1 MSDAVLAMRSV
12 LERAASSGRPALA
25 DAGLIAELVDSALV
39 AALPLQVIRPDDLL
53 VLEFRFVNLR
63 RSAGRLRRRT
73 AGQAALLVVDHQPQ
87 SFGEEAVPEID
98 GSKQQAYASAPDL
111 NPYANQPPPPPPSP
125 PKPPA
130 PAQAATRIAGPSRLV
145 FEMPADEGSIEWTL
159 EALLAACRR
168 WPLRLAST
176 ATEDFA
182 GFRLPPDLRLGSLAA
197 LEALGGRLSAAGV
210 RALDALAQA
219 LAKEALEQAAA
230 GRPVVARTF
239 AARLEAG
246 VGEALRNV
254 RRPTARVQPKDA
266 RIDAVA
272 AGLFVRA
279 KAALEI
285 ADLVEKTPGF
295 AAVELA
301 RLPIEIFP
309 LLRRPRRPHAHV
321 TAIEMPYRLIASP
334 LPGAGFTHSDVAVSF
349 GGRTELWHTRLGTRR
364 GSGAG
369 LTVDDRPGR
378 IEGREWAGEKL
389 RFIWSPDYP
398 DRTTDAFRKALD
410 ATDRS
415 MLVKL
420 TAGFD
425 EKLPSG
431 GRFIPRAA
439 QLRRMMLTALGGDLE
454 AQRQWLSRPAG
465 VDLMGWTHR
474 AAIGRDYFV
483 RVEYAGFLFPFGHR
497 ATLVKI
503 TERKFEWRT
512 AAKNDRIALLRQ
524 RFFIIVRDRIIPY
537 AQGAPS
543 PFDGRA
549 LPCTE
554 IHCAVSVTPDLAPPG
569 SNADDMLP
577 PAFYTG
583 PIIPRMAFWPS
594 RGGGVDYAFPFVG
607 IDGAGRRVSFE
618 TPVLFVSEIVN
629 RMPQM
634 ADVVHHYNV
643 ATPKDPAPKSPR
655 RWPSLGGQTVRM
667 APMRPDAG
675 DVDLPV
681 SRMEFKAHAPT
692 TGVSSI
698 QGTTLQQLPRMA
710 SAVVQLVALERI
722 AGAGQATEI
731 EHDAAFLADGF
742 QPNRG
747 ELFARIKTP
756 AALAFDAGTPSDSVG
771 GIASPN
777 LVPSGLSAQH
787 GVASGNLGSFAAGS
801 FDPKDFFPDAKLL
814 GFFAIK
820 ELLNVVS
827 LAAGTGAP
835 KITTVEKPDG
845 IETRFSIVQKISA
858 GQKLPGLHTG
868 VGGDSV
874 LTLDT
879 EIFLPG
885 KGGQQR
891 NKVDGEFTNFKI
903 DLVGCLII
911 RFDRLRFSKVDGRKP
926 DVDVDLNPGHGIT
939 FGGPLEFV
947 NTLKD
952 LIPANGFSDP
962 PNLSVTPAGITA
974 GYTLGLPAVQIGVM
988 SLTNISLGAAFTL
1001 PFTGEPPTARFNFAE
1016 RHSTFNLT
1024 VSMFGG
1030 GGFVALVVGTEGV
1043 REIEAA
1049 LEFGAKIAIDLGVA
1063 SGSVYIKG
1071 GFYFHFSTDRVVF
1084 EGFVEMGGR
1093 LSVLG
1098 LISVSLT
1105 FHLSL
1110 AYESVGNKASDGKTV
1125 SRLFGQATLVVE
1137 IEILFFSASV
1147 SVTVKKTF
1155 AGSEADPK
1163 FIDLVPTPDVWS
1175 EYCAAFA

>member
-1 MSDAVLAMRSV
+1 MSDIVLAMRTV
-12 LERAASSGRPALA
+12 LERAASSARPTLA
-25 DAGLIAELVDSALV
+25 DAGLLAELVEAGL
-39 AALPLQVIRPDDLL
+39 AASLPLQVIRPNDLV
-53 VLEFRFVNLR
+53 VLEFRFVNLQR
-63 RSAGRLRRRT
+63 WGSKLRRRT
-73 AGQAALLVVDHQPQ
+73 AGQAALLVVDHPPQ
-87 SFGEEAVPEID
+87 SFGEQAVPEID
-98 GSKQQAYASAPDL
+98 GAQQQSYASAPDL
-111 NPYANQPPPPPPSP
+111 NPYGNKTPPTPSGP
-125 PKPPA
+125 PKPPP
-130 PAQAATRIAGPSRLV
+130 PAQSATRIAGPSRLV
-145 FEMPADEGSIEWTL
+145 FEMPADEGPIDWTL

-176 ATEDFA
+176 ATEDFQ

-197 LEALGGRLSAAGV
+197 LEALDGRLSAAGI
-210 RALDALAQA
+210 RALDTLART
-219 LAKEALEQAAA
+219 LAKEALEQLAAR
-230 GRPVVARTF
+230 RPVVGPTVAKQ
-239 AARLEAG
+239 LEAG
-246 VGEALRNV
+246 VTEALRNL
-254 RRPTARVQPKDA
+254 RRPTARVEPKDA
-266 RIDAVA
+266 LIDTVA
-272 AGLFVRA
+272 AGLLVRA
-279 KAALEI
+279 KAALEV
-285 ADLVEKTPGF
+285 AERLEKTPGF
-295 AAVELA
+295 ASLDASL
-301 RLPIEIFP
+301 LPIDLFP
-309 LLRRPRRPHAHV
+309 LLRKPRKPTAHV
-321 TAIEMPYRLIASP
+321 TAIEMPYRLFASP
-334 LPGAGFTHSDVAVSF
+334 LPGAGFTHSDVAVTF

-364 GSGAG
+364 STRAG

-378 IEGREWAGEKL
+378 PEGRDWVGEKL

-398 DRTTDAFRKALD
+398 DGTTDAFRKALD

-420 TAGFD
+420 TAGFN
-425 EKLPSG
+425 EKQTSG
-431 GRFIPRAA
+431 GSFIPRAA
-439 QLRRMMLTALGGDLE
+439 QLRRLMLTALGGDLE
-454 AQRQWLSRPAG
+454 AQNQWRTRPAG

-474 AAIGRDYFV
+474 AAIGRDYSV

-512 AAKNDRIALLRQ
+512 AAKNDRLALLRQ
-524 RFFIIVRDRIIPY
+524 RFFIIVRDRVIPY

-543 PFDGRA
+543 PFAGRA
-549 LPCTE
+549 LPFQE
-554 IHCAVSVTPDLAPPG
+554 IHCAVSVTPDLPPPG
-569 SNADDMLP
+569 ENPNDRLP
-577 PAFYTG
+577 DTFYTG
-583 PIIPRMAFWPS
+583 QIIHRMAFWPS

-607 IDGAGRRVSFE
+607 IDAAGRRVSFE
-618 TPVLFVSEIVN
+618 TPALFISEIVN
-629 RMPQM
+629 RTPHMV
-634 ADVVHHYNV
+634 DIVHHYNV
-643 ATPKDPAPKSPR
+643 ATLKDPPSKQWR

-667 APMRPDAG
+667 APTRADAG

-681 SRMEFKAHAPT
+681 SRLEFGAHAPT
-692 TGVSSI
+692 TEVSST
-698 QGTTLQQLPRMA
+698 QSTTLQQLPRMV
-710 SAVVQLVALERI
+710 SAGVQLVALERI
-722 AGAGQATEI
+722 ARAGRTTEI

-742 QPNRG
+742 QPGRG
-747 ELFARIKTP
+747 DLFARIKAP
-756 AALAFDAGTPSDSVG
+756 APLAFDANLPSDSVG

-777 LVPSGLSAQH
+777 LVPSGLSAKH
-787 GVASGNLGSFAAGS
+787 GVASGNLGSFAGGN

-827 LAAGTGAP
+827 LAAGAGAP
-835 KITTVEKPDG
+835 KITSVEKLEG
-845 IETRFSIVQKISA
+845 IETRFNLVQKVSA

-879 EIFLPG
+879 QIFLPNN
-885 KGGQQR
+885 GGTPR
-891 NKVDGEFTNFKI
+891 NTVDGQFTNFKI

-926 DVDVDLNPGHGIT
+926 DVDVDLNPEHGIT

-988 SLTNISLGAAFTL
+988 SITNISLGAAFSL
-1001 PFTGEPPTARFNFAE
+1001 PFTGDPPTARFNFAE
-1016 RHSTFNLT
+1016 RHNTFNLT

-1030 GGFVALVVGTEGV
+1030 GGFVAIVVGTEGV

-1063 SGSVYIKG
+1063 SGSVYVKG
-1071 GFYFHFSTDRVVF
+1071 GFYFHFATDRVEF
-1084 EGFVEMGGR
+1084 EGYVELGGR

-1110 AYESVGNKASDGKTV
+1110 SYESVGNKATDGKTV

-1147 SVTVKKTF
+1147 EVTVKKTF

-1163 FIDLVPTPDVWS
+1163 FIDLVPTPAVWS